1 MKNQNQVK
9 FMVSAAVIAAIYVV
23 LTMVTAP
30 ISFGV
35 IQFRISEILC
45 VLPMFTLAGVPG
57 VFIGCLLGNMLSG
70 AAVLDVVFG
79 SLASLIGAYGTY
91 KLRANKYMAV
101 LPPIIANA
109 VIIPFV
115 LRYAY
120 GVPDLI
126 LFMVFTIG
134 LSEIIAI
141 GILGSLF
148 RITILERYKNILF
161 KDILAD

>member
-1 MKNQNQVK
+1 MKNQVK

-23 LTMVTAP
+23 LTMMTAP

-45 VLPMFTLAGVPG
+45 VLPMFTPAGIPG
-57 VFIGCLLGNMLSG
+57 IFIGCLLGNMLSG
-70 AAVLDVVFG
+70 AAVLDIVFG

-91 KLRANKYMAV
+91 KLRGNKYMAV

-109 VIIPFV
+109 IIIPFV

-120 GVPDLI
+120 GVPDMI

-141 GILGSLF
+141 GVLGSLF
-148 RITILERYKNILF
+148 RIAILERYKNILF